1 MKFKNY
7 KDFAIQ
13 LRTDLLLEK
22 FSPYNREQLFEL
34 VKLSNEKKISI
45 DLLYEEII
53 EKNLPFDLFL
63 KEDKLKRKQIENE
76 SKTQVFK
83 KLKK

>member
-63 KEDKLKRKQIENE
+63 KYLNNK
-76 SKTQVFK
+76 
-83 KLKK
+83 